1 MTRLSPLVFVVDDDV
16 SVREALDFLIRAAGW
31 QPETYASAE
40 AFLARP
46 RALVP
51 SCLIL
56 DVSLPDLNGLDL
68 QKRIGTDRSDLPIIF
83 LTGYG
88 DVPMTVRAMKAGAV
102 EFLTKPFRDDVLLS
116 AISSALER
124 SRAALE
130 QQAEIQVLRDRFATL
145 SPREREVMAL
155 VVSGLLNKQIGGE
168 LRISEIT
175 VKAHRGKVMH
185 KMGADSLA
193 DLVKMAE
200 RLGTGLARGGGGG
213 QRGFLRSPWMPGVMG
228 IVLPPS
234 SCRMKSFI
242 LPTVPAAYTIRRP
255 SGESAGSI
263 SRPGSRVTWVRRPK
277 VMASGTARCLANQ
290 NRGREQGNCG
300 NRYDATHDPA

>member
-1 MTRLSPLVFVVDDDV
+1 MRKGVTRLSPLVFVVDDDV
-16 SVREALDFLIRAAGW
+16 SLREALDFLIREAGW

-51 SCLIL
+51 SCLVL
-56 DVSLPDLNGLDL
+56 DVSLPELNGLDL

-83 LTGYG
+83 ITGYG

-130 QQAEIQVLRDRFATL
+130 QQAEIQVLRDRYVTL
-145 SPREREVMAL
+145 SPREQEVMAL

-200 RLGTGLARGGGGG
+200 RLGTGLAAEAE
-213 QRGFLRSPWMPGVMG
+213 V
-228 IVLPPS
+228 
-234 SCRMKSFI
+234 
-242 LPTVPAAYTIRRP
+242 AARWL
-255 SGESAGSI
+255 S
-263 SRPGSRVTWVRRPK
+263 
-277 VMASGTARCLANQ
+277 
-290 NRGREQGNCG
+290 
-300 NRYDATHDPA
+300 